1 MDSICIEIWNNLEY
15 LSQSSELHSEDILQ
29 CLIKLIV
36 FWHGRQCLYWGNF
49 VVPECFFEFSFLF
62 KSRRS
67 ILIMLILQTLFIC
80 SFELSCVGLVYCSG
94 VQVFIPI
101 CFIYMFWNYRMDFS
115 VAVFTALATP
125 ANCHSQIVH
134 NCIGTF
140 SEQMLNDFPQSNR
153 RYYVCAASSP
163 FYWDNASS

>member
-80 SFELSCVGLVYCSG
+80 SFELSCVGLVYCS
-94 VQVFIPI
+94 
-101 CFIYMFWNYRMDFS
+101 S
-115 VAVFTALATP
+115 VYPNLFYLYVLKLSDGLFGSSF
-125 ANCHSQIVH
+125 HSISH
-134 NCIGTF
+134 ACK
-140 SEQMLNDFPQSNR
+140 LPQSNS
-153 RYYVCAASSP
+153 A
-163 FYWDNASS
+163 